1 MLALAWPSSS
11 ETAVEPHVSLIL
23 RTELDFAPSAPSARA
38 APRLAC
44 LLSGAVAARASP
56 ASAPDSAEEPHR
68 AGSSPGRLWKWD
80 SQVRGPTGTHDGRQ
94 RGMEGFTRVPCGR
107 NVSFLI
113 GVALKA
119 VPPTSEITSWPFS
132 PLGRA
137 ARRAAVS
144 PTGAAYLSLQTRG
157 SLCARAALCLVDGLM
172 RLACCPDF

>member
-23 RTELDFAPSAPSARA
+23 QTELDSAPSAPSAPARQDWCVSFRGQWLPG
-38 APRLAC
+38 PRP
-44 LLSGAVAARASP
+44 LLPLTPRKSRRGRVLPQGGSGNGTRKWEDP
-56 ASAPDSAEEPHR
+56 PEHTMEDKGE
-68 AGSSPGRLWKWD
+68 WK
-80 SQVRGPTGTHDGRQ
+80 
-94 RGMEGFTRVPCGR
+94 GFTRVPCGR

-119 VPPTSEITSWPFS
+119 VPPPHSDFRNHFLAVLSW
-132 PLGRA
+132 
-137 ARRAAVS
+137 RAAVS

-157 SLCARAALCLVDGLM
+157 SLCARAALCLVNGLM